1 MPRKVVIVMNFLEK
15 FITNRPKSRIF
26 DEIAKVYICLISRCF
41 DEIAK
46 VYICLISRCFDE
58 IAKVYSL
65 CEVSSMTNRK
75 GAPPA
80 VISSARS
87 GTDDR
92 NDSRHRHQQKNC

>member
-1 MPRKVVIVMNFLEK
+1 MNFLEK

-41 DEIAK
+41 DEI
-46 VYICLISRCFDE
+46 E
-58 IAKVYSL
+58 KVYSL

-75 GAPPA
+75 GVPPEA
-80 VISSARS
+80 ISSARN

-92 NDSRHRHQQKNC
+92 NDSPHIHQQKNC